1 MALIPT
7 VVIGGGSVGA
17 IGVAASATAQAA
29 SAPSAGGNAA
39 SSDWKPQFFNDR
51 EWLFINAAV
60 ARLIPADE
68 LGPGAKEAG
77 VPEFIDRQLNTP
89 YATGSIWYMQGPFNP
104 DVPKEMGYQLPLVPK
119 QIYNL
124 GIADAEEWCQN
135 QYHKSFAELSGE
147 QQDEALGLWESGK
160 AQFKQLP
167 ASLFFSYLLQ
177 NTREGFF
184 SDPIHGGNKGM
195 VGWTLI
201 NFPAH
206 APTLWTGLNEANAIP
221 SRRYQ
226 LMGRGRNHGDRIE
239 KNRCSDRWLRLGWR
253 DHGQRAD
260 GSGAQRRRAGARPDA
275 RYRRTALIR
284 RLSMS

>member
-1 MALIPT
+1 MMSSEKTNNSRRDFLVKSMALIPT

-17 IGVAASATAQAA
+17 IGVATSATAQAA

-51 EWLFINAAV
+51 EWLFINAVV

-201 NFPAH
+201 NFPGA
-206 APTLWTGLNEANAIP
+206 
-221 SRRYQ
+221 
-226 LMGRGRNHGDRIE
+226 
-239 KNRCSDRWLRLGWR
+239 
-253 DHGQRAD
+253 RAD
-260 GSGAQRRRAGARPDA
+260 FMDWVERGERYPFPPVSINGERA
-275 RYRRTALIR
+275 
-284 RLSMS
+284 

>member
-1 MALIPT
+1 MMSSEKT
-7 VVIGGGSVGA
+7 NNSGVISGEIDGADPDGGDRRRGSRGYWR
-17 IGVAASATAQAA
+17 GHQRDR
-29 SAPSAGGNAA
+29 AGGPASEPASGNTAA
-39 SSDWKPQFFNDR
+39 ASDWKPQFFNDR
-51 EWLFINAAV
+51 EWAFINAAV

-124 GIADAEEWCQN
+124 GIADAEAWCQDK
-135 QYHKSFAELSGE
+135 YHKTFAELSSE

-160 AQFKQLP
+160 AEFKQLP
-167 ASLFFSYLLQ
+167 ASLFFTYLLQ

-201 NFPAH
+201 NFPGA
-206 APTLWTGLNEANAIP
+206 
-221 SRRYQ
+221 
-226 LMGRGRNHGDRIE
+226 
-239 KNRCSDRWLRLGWR
+239 
-253 DHGQRAD
+253 RAD
-260 GSGAQRRRAGARPDA
+260 FMDWVERGERYPFPPVSINGERA
-275 RYRRTALIR
+275 
-284 RLSMS
+284 